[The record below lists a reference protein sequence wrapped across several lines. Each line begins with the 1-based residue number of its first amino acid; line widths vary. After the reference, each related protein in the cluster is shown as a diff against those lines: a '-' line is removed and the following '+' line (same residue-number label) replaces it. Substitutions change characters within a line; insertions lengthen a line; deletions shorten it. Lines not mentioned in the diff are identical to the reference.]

1 MPGRACQGKLI
12 CCLYEANQS
21 LALRGKIDLNKI
33 LANNKQMPPLVSLN
47 QFKEMDVKLDEKLE
61 WGYQIFVSQNPN
73 VDQELITYLADW
85 LWDNGVVMTI

>member
-1 MPGRACQGKLI
+1 
-12 CCLYEANQS
+12 
-21 LALRGKIDLNKI
+21 
-33 LANNKQMPPLVSLN
+33 MPPLVSLN